1 MRPLLAVLA
10 GFAVVAALLAWGRWL
25 AGRRWAAAGHLLLTA
40 LLGLAVAG
48 GWPVA
53 RYVQT
58 FQLKAPERPV
68 AELFFERIGPSRFRA
83 AVTHLPTGRMQVV
96 DLAGNE
102 WRLDL
107 RLLDWTEG
115 AAHVGARPRCR
126 VEAVSSRPAPA
137 AAVGLPRGTTARLT
151 GDDQPVPWP
160 IRLGTNRGWP
170 LVATR
175 TLHGPWLPL
184 VDGARFDVR
193 VNSAD
198 AVEVDPLNAAA
209 GDALAAR

>member
-1 MRPLLAVLA
+1 VGPVLAVLA
-10 GFAVVAALLAWGRWL
+10 GFALIAALLAWSRWL

-40 LLGLAVAG
+40 LLALALVG
-48 GWPVA
+48 GWPIL

-58 FQLKAPERPV
+58 FTPRAPERPV
-68 AELFFERIGPSRFRA
+68 AELFFERIGPGRFRA

-96 DLAGNE
+96 DLAGDE

-115 AAHVGARPRCR
+115 AARLGARPRCR
-126 VEAVSSRPAPA
+126 VEAVSSRTGPA
-137 AAVGLPRGTTARLT
+137 ATTGLPRGATARLT
-151 GDDQPVPWP
+151 GGEEPAPWP
-160 IRLGTNRGWP
+160 ARLGASLERP
-170 LVATR
+170 LLATR
-175 TLHGPWLPL
+175 SLHGPWLPL

-193 VNSAD
+193 VNAAD
-198 AVEVDPLNAAA
+198 AIEVDPLNVVA